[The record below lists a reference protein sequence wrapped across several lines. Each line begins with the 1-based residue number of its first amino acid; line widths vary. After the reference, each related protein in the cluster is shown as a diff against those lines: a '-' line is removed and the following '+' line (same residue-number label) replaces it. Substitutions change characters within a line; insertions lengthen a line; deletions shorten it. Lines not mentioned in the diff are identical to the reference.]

1 MRCLKKKIYALSAV
15 AGLALGAFGGTNAFG
30 DTAQLDKGS
39 VTAFTDVAADSWYY
53 PYVSRLTET
62 GVIKG
67 ITETSFAPNGTFT
80 VAEAA
85 AVITRYLGLDDQAE
99 SRKNAMEVLG
109 VAGADKWYAGYVQ
122 LLYEA
127 GVIDVSSYGCSVMGR
142 HISIDA
148 PELLEKPVKR
158 YEFAAFVTRSFEL
171 DGTEIRST
179 VGEGLGHEFIYSGTY
194 DESMLEKYI
203 PYIAD
208 YEAIPASYNYYVL
221 KAYYN
226 GIFNGDD
233 AGNFNP
239 TNNLTRAEMAKVTAV
254 IIDSSLR
261 TRIDVN
267 AARPETP
274 GSNETA
280 LLPEDSYLVID
291 GKQVLKPSYTD
302 ALFAA
307 EAMNLGTFYENNLPV
322 VSYTRQ
328 SAPPSGYAFRVYH
341 FTKDAVGFDVNIAAA
356 KDTSD
361 GYRSLFNPGDRLV
374 LTLVNTQTGETVDA
388 HTFILNGVGAVT
400 QNSDRYLP

>member
-30 DTAQLDKGS
+30 DTAQLDKGA
-39 VTAFTDVAADSWYY
+39 VKAFADVAADSWYY

-85 AVITRYLGLDDQAE
+85 AVITRYLGLDEQAE
-99 SRKNAMEVLG
+99 NRKNAMEVLG

-127 GVIDVSSYGCSVMGR
+127 GVIDVTAYGCSVMGR
-142 HISIDA
+142 HISIDT

-254 IIDSSLR
+254 IIDNSLR

-267 AARPETP
+267 ASRPEMP
-274 GSNETA
+274 DMPDSA
-280 LLPEDSYLVID
+280 SLPADSFLIID
-291 GKQVLKPSYTD
+291 GKLILKPSYTD

-361 GYRSLFNPGDRLV
+361 GYQSLFNPGDRLV

>member
-1 MRCLKKKIYALSAV
+1 M
-15 AGLALGAFGGTNAFG
+15 
-30 DTAQLDKGS
+30 
-39 VTAFTDVAADSWYY
+39 
-53 PYVSRLTET
+53 
-62 GVIKG
+62 
-67 ITETSFAPNGTFT
+67 
-80 VAEAA
+80 
-85 AVITRYLGLDDQAE
+85 
-99 SRKNAMEVLG
+99 
-109 VAGADKWYAGYVQ
+109 
-122 LLYEA
+122 
-127 GVIDVSSYGCSVMGR
+127 
-142 HISIDA
+142 
-148 PELLEKPVKR
+148 
-158 YEFAAFVTRSFEL
+158 
-171 DGTEIRST
+171 
-179 VGEGLGHEFIYSGTY
+179 
-194 DESMLEKYI
+194 
-203 PYIAD
+203 
-208 YEAIPASYNYYVL
+208 L

-239 TNNLTRAEMAKVTAV
+239 TNDLTRAEMAKVTAV
-254 IIDSSLR
+254 IIDNSLR

-280 LLPEDSYLVID
+280 PLPEDSYLVID

-307 EAMNLGTFYENNLPV
+307 EAMNFGTFYENNLPV